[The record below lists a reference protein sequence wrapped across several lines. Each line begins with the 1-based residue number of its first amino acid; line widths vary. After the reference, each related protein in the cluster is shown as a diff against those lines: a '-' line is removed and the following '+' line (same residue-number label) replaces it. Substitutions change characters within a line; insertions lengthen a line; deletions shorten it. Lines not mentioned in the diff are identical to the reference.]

1 MRILNRDLVCRQAVA
16 LVTDYLD
23 DALPRRQR
31 RRFEAHLRNCPNC
44 SQYLIQIRLTID
56 TVGHVEAEEL
66 DPAVKDELIDLYRRF
81 HQDGSDPGAP

>member
-23 DALPRRQR
+23 DVLPRRQR

-44 SQYLIQIRLTID
+44 RRYLEQIRLTIE
-56 TVGHVEAEEL
+56 TVGQVEPGEL
-66 DPAVKDELIDLYRRF
+66 DTAVKDELIDLYRRF
-81 HQDGSDPGAP
+81 HED

>member
-31 RRFEAHLRNCPNC
+31 RRFEAHLRGCPNC
-44 SQYLIQIRLTID
+44 SRYLEQIRLTIE
-56 TVGHVEAEEL
+56 TVGHVEPERLDAE
-66 DPAVKDELIDLYRRF
+66 VKDELIELYRRF
-81 HQDGSDPGAP
+81 RED

>member
-1 MRILNRDLVCRQAVA
+1 MRILTRDLVCRQAVA

-23 DALPRRQR
+23 DALTRRQR

-56 TVGHVEAEEL
+56 TVGHVEPDEL
-66 DPAVKDELIDLYRRF
+66 DPAVKDELIELYRRF
-81 HQDGSDPGAP
+81 RQD

>member
-23 DALPRRQR
+23 EVLPRRQR

-44 SQYLIQIRLTID
+44 TEYLKQIRLTIE
-56 TVGHVEAEEL
+56 TVGHVEPEEL
-66 DPAVKDELIDLYRRF
+66 DPEVKNELIDLYRRF
-81 HQDGSDPGAP
+81 QQE

>member
-31 RRFEAHLRNCPNC
+31 RRFEAHLRHCPNC
-44 SQYLIQIRLTID
+44 SRYLEQIRLTID
-56 TVGHVEAEEL
+56 TVGHVEPDEL
-66 DPAVKDELIDLYRRF
+66 DSDVKNELIELYRRF
-81 HQDGSDPGAP
+81 HED

>member
-23 DALPRRQR
+23 DVLPRRQR
-31 RRFEAHLRNCPNC
+31 RRFEAHLRGCPNC
-44 SQYLIQIRLTID
+44 RRYLEQIRLTID
-56 TVGHVEAEEL
+56 TVGQVEPEEL

-81 HQDGSDPGAP
+81 HED

>member
-44 SQYLIQIRLTID
+44 HRYLEQIRLTIES
-56 TVGHVEAEEL
+56 VGHVDAETLAPE
-66 DPAVKDELIDLYRRF
+66 VKTELIDLYRRF
-81 HQDGSDPGAP
+81 HED

>member
-31 RRFEAHLRNCPNC
+31 RRFEAHLRTCPNC

-56 TVGHVEAEEL
+56 TVGHVEPDEL
-66 DPAVKDELIDLYRRF
+66 DPEVKDDLIELYRRF
-81 HQDGSDPGAP
+81 RQE